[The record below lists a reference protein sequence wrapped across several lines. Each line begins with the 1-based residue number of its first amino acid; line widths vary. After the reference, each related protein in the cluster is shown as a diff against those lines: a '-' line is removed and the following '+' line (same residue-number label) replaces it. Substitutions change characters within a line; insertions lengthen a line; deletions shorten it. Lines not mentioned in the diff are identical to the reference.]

1 MFAPSLLPENNTRL
15 LALHAE
21 MVAFYNNSTYHNE
34 WIKGANA
41 NWNERDHAAQIEMC
55 RLIPPNS
62 QVLEIGCGSG
72 SARKEIEERAGVR
85 YIGMDLN
92 PNLWRGRPGFAAGS
106 ALEMPIASGS
116 FDVALS
122 MFVLERIV
130 FPQRF
135 LNEAW
140 RVLKTGGRLFIISP
154 DFALTPM
161 ASERLGLSYG
171 SGRDK
176 LRRGRVWDA
185 ILTGYDTRIRI
196 PLHRRR
202 RLREIARGQLHFPV
216 LLQPRCL
223 TQDGFTV
230 DCDAVYPSCPEE
242 VIAHFSRMS
251 DFAGA
256 TIFHRTPNAFG
267 VQINKG

>member
-1 MFAPSLLPENNTRL
+1 MAGP
-15 LALHAE
+15 
-21 MVAFYNNSTYHNE
+21 
-34 WIKGANA
+34 
-41 NWNERDHAAQIEMC
+41 
-55 RLIPPNS
+55 
-62 QVLEIGCGSG
+62 
-72 SARKEIEERAGVR
+72 ARV
-85 YIGMDLN
+85 
-92 PNLWRGRPGFAAGS
+92 RGRKRPGNADRCRS
-106 ALEMPIASGS
+106 V
-116 FDVALS
+116 DVALS
-122 MFVLERIV
+122 MFVLEHIV

-185 ILTGYDTRIRI
+185 ILTGYHTRIRI

-230 DCDAVYPSCPEE
+230 DCDAVYPSCPEDDRPFFE
-242 VIAHFSRMS
+242 DGAISPGPRSFTEAQMPLACKLRRMMLRNLLRHHS
-251 DFAGA
+251 
-256 TIFHRTPNAFG
+256 H
-267 VQINKG
+267 